1 MPTYTIHDT
10 KKDEY
15 FDTICTWGELEEF
28 LDNNPQCRKVIT
40 APAIVSGVQ
49 GRSFKTDG
57 GFNEV
62 MSKIADKHPNSPL
75 ADKVNNKTDTIV
87 QNKVRNIAKKHKLI
101 DIGGQDLSKEY
112 KKNKATGLY

>member
-28 LDNNPQCRKVIT
+28 LDNNPQCRKVIA

-62 MSKIADKHPNSPL
+62 MSKIADK
-75 ADKVNNKTDTIV
+75 VNKTDTIM
-87 QNKVRNIAKKHKLI
+87 QNKVRNVAKKHKLI

>member
-10 KKDEY
+10 KKDEF

-28 LDNNPQCRKVIT
+28 LDNNPHCRKIVT

-49 GRSFKTDG
+49 GRSFRTDG

-62 MSKIADKHPNSPL
+62 MSKIADSHPNQPINNSSAA
-75 ADKVNNKTDTIV
+75 ADPNRVLGTFSV
-87 QNKVRNIAKKHKLI
+87 
-101 DIGGQDLSKEY
+101 G
-112 KKNKATGLY
+112 

>member
-1 MPTYTIHDT
+1 MPTYTIRN
-10 KKDEY
+10 KNKNEF

-62 MSKIADKHPNSPL
+62 MSKIADSHPNSPL
-75 ADKVNNKTDTIV
+75 ADKVNKTDTIA
-87 QNKVRNIAKKHKLI
+87 QNKVRNVAKKHKLI
-101 DIGGQDLSKEY
+101 DVGGQNLSKEF
-112 KKNKATGLY
+112 KKSKSTGLY

>member
-1 MPTYTIHDT
+1 MPTYTIHNT

-28 LDNNPQCRKVIT
+28 LDNNPHCRKIVT
-40 APAIVSGVQ
+40 APAIVSGLQ

-62 MSKIADKHPNSPL
+62 LSKIADSHPNSPL
-75 ADKVNNKTDTIV
+75 ADKVNKTDTIA
-87 QNKVRNIAKKHKLI
+87 QNKVRNVAKKHKLI
-101 DIGGQDLSKEY
+101 DVVGQNLGQKF
-112 KKNKATGLY
+112 KKNKSTGLY

>member
-28 LDNNPQCRKVIT
+28 LDNNPHCRKVIT

-62 MSKIADKHPNSPL
+62 MSKISEAHPASPL
-75 ADKVNNKTDTIV
+75 ADRYGSNESHKTKQARKAVRKDVQKMFPGNKDGL
-87 QNKVRNIAKKHKLI
+87 NK
-101 DIGGQDLSKEY
+101 
-112 KKNKATGLY
+112 

>member
-1 MPTYTIHDT
+1 MPTYTIRD
-10 KKDEY
+10 KNEDEY
-15 FDTICTWGELEEF
+15 YDTICSWSELQEF
-28 LDNNPQCRKVIT
+28 LKDNPHCEKVVT

-62 MSKIADKHPNSPL
+62 MSKIADSHPNSPL
-75 ADKVNNKTDTIV
+75 ADKVNKTDTIA
-87 QNKVRNIAKKHKLI
+87 QNKVRNVAKKHKLI
-101 DIGGQDLSKEY
+101 DVNGQNLGKEF

>member
-10 KKDEY
+10 KKDEF

-49 GRSFKTDG
+49 GRSFRTDG

-62 MSKIADKHPNSPL
+62 MSKIADSHPNSPL
-75 ADKVNNKTDTIV
+75 ADKVNKKDTIV
-87 QNKVRNIAKKHKLI
+87 QTKVRNVAQKQKLI
-101 DIGGQDLSKEY
+101 DVGGQNLGKRHE
-112 KKNKATGLY
+112 KKSSGYY